1 MQQKYWGSAVFDLS
15 IVKKSATE
23 ADGFVL
29 DVKNGQIQLV
39 SSLEWLRQKI
49 RNLLET
55 WQGEWFLDTSYGI
68 DYKSQ
73 IGKSRQEI
81 ILLEIKSK
89 ISEIDEVSEVLRC
102 NASYSNDRMYI
113 DLSVVA
119 KGEVLNFKVA
129 QNV

>member
-1 MQQKYWGSAVFDLS
+1 VFDLS